1 MDRGV
6 RSTSPWEYIDFELE
20 IHKGSRRKYT
30 VCVRSPEG
38 EAQEEMRFPFDKG
51 ELKDKLKDLETA
63 VLRSGRK
70 RRRIRTPE
78 VQAVQNFGQKLFQA
92 LLSGEIRAHY
102 DLSLRQAKRQNKG
115 LRLKLRIQPAELAVL
130 PWEFLYDPG
139 RNSYLCLSSK
149 TPLVRYLE
157 LREPVEQLAVSPP
170 LKILGMVASPSDL
183 APLDVE
189 HEKRRV
195 EEAIK
200 DLQTQGRVE
209 LTWLEGQTPRDLQ
222 RAMIRGPWHVFHFI
236 GHGDFDPETEEG
248 LIAFANE
255 EGYARLLPA
264 EDLALLLKDHWD
276 LRLVLLNSCEGARGS
291 ESDAFSSTAATL
303 VRPGIPAVL
312 ANQYEITDEAAI
324 EFSRT
329 FYEAVA
335 DGLPVDA
342 AVAYARISLKI
353 EIDNTLEW
361 ATPVLYMRSPDG
373 RIFDISPKTQPV
385 KLAQEEPEDQ
395 GEEDPLRRYRKAVER
410 AWAGE
415 ELPRREVGRLRDLA
429 NNSLGLS
436 LSAAATIEHEVMGDT
451 KEAILE
457 LTRNQEEGE
466 RRDRLDELY
475 AQARRSHQDRE
486 WQAVIDFFDQIH
498 ALDPAY
504 PDPEGLLESASEA
517 LADVEQARRVAT
529 VYAQGLRHLE
539 AEEWSQAMHCFEELQ
554 RLAPSY
560 RDAERLLSRVRHELA
575 KPSTV
580 EVPELCGQ
588 NASQASSILDNKG
601 LTLEIQDRT
610 SNETIPEGKIVSQN
624 PEAGSEV
631 EAGGSVS
638 VVVSLGAS
646 SVRVPDLT
654 GQSWPEA
661 RSMLIAAGL
670 KLGDQTKAPN
680 DDMPEGRV
688 VLQYPVAG
696 AKAKQGSS
704 EGVTL
709 SSGREEKATT
719 TVPDVAGKELEEVQ
733 WVLSSVGLVCEGRR
747 TRGSSKRAGTVVST
761 DPPAGSE
768 VEVATSVTPIVSSG
782 PREASAKP
790 SFLPGRQ
797 ESRPGFLSGEHK
809 PKQQQ
814 SKKPQSLPNW

>member
-30 VCVRSPEG
+30 VCARSPEG

-209 LTWLEGQTPRDLQ
+209 LTWLEGQTSRDLQ

-329 FYEAVA
+329 FYQAVA

-342 AVAYARISLKI
+342 AVSYARTSLKI

-373 RIFDISPKTQPV
+373 RIFDISSEAQPV
-385 KLAQEEPEDQ
+385 KPPQEEETREEALRQYREGVKLLWAD
-395 GEEDPLRRYRKAVER
+395 GELDRHEVE
-410 AWAGE
+410 W
-415 ELPRREVGRLRDLA
+415 LRDLA
-429 NNSLGLS
+429 NNKLELS
-436 LSAAATIEHEVMGDT
+436 SGTSARIEREVMGDT
-451 KEAILE
+451 FDAILE
-457 LTRNQEEGE
+457 RQERIAKEE
-466 RRDRLDELY
+466 ENRK
-475 AQARRSHQDRE
+475 AR
-486 WQAVIDFFDQIH
+486 
-498 ALDPAY
+498 
-504 PDPEGLLESASEA
+504 PEETEA
-517 LADVEQARRVAT
+517 
-529 VYAQGLRHLE
+529 
-539 AEEWSQAMHCFEELQ
+539 
-554 RLAPSY
+554 
-560 RDAERLLSRVRHELA
+560 
-575 KPSTV
+575 K
-580 EVPELCGQ
+580 
-588 NASQASSILDNKG
+588 
-601 LTLEIQDRT
+601 
-610 SNETIPEGKIVSQN
+610 
-624 PEAGSEV
+624 
-631 EAGGSVS
+631 GGSQ
-638 VVVSLGAS
+638 
-646 SVRVPDLT
+646 
-654 GQSWPEA
+654 QS
-661 RSMLIAAGL
+661 
-670 KLGDQTKAPN
+670 TKP
-680 DDMPEGRV
+680 GG
-688 VLQYPVAG
+688 G
-696 AKAKQGSS
+696 AKTGPAATGGSPKS
-704 EGVTL
+704 FL
-709 SSGREEKATT
+709 PR
-719 TVPDVAGKELEEVQ
+719 
-733 WVLSSVGLVCEGRR
+733 
-747 TRGSSKRAGTVVST
+747 SKRALWLATAVGILLVLLTGGVALGLTGIGTAASLL
-761 DPPAGSE
+761 G
-768 VEVATSVTPIVSSG
+768 G
-782 PREASAKP
+782 P
-790 SFLPGRQ
+790 
-797 ESRPGFLSGEHK
+797 ESRPVGENPPDQPPNSQQDTAAGEQGVQEPPSTK
-809 PKQQQ
+809 PP
-814 SKKPQSLPNW
+814 STKPPEPALPDPAPSHARPPSPAPRNAAPPDPPPSQAAPPDPAPSHAATPEPVEA